1 MARLEH
7 AAAAVILLV
16 AFVTDLRWIVPA
28 VAVLLVVH
36 AWMTRSSV
44 RMVEAGLLAVSSI
57 AFGLGNEV
65 AGWAIALVAAFL
77 CGVAVAKPDA
87 VRATTG

>member
-7 AAAAVILLV
+7 AVAAVVLLV

-28 VAVLLVVH
+28 VGVLLVVH

-44 RMVEAGLLAVSSI
+44 RMIEAGLLAVASL
-57 AFGLGNEV
+57 AFGLGNEFL
-65 AGWAIALVAAFL
+65 GWGIALAAAVL

-87 VRATTG
+87 VSAAS

>member
-7 AAAAVILLV
+7 AAAAVILLL
-16 AFVTDLRWIVPA
+16 AFVTDLRWIVPV

-36 AWMTRSSV
+36 AWMTRSSM

-65 AGWAIALVAAFL
+65 LGWGVALTAAVL
-77 CGVAVAKPDA
+77 CGVAVAKPQTVSA
-87 VRATTG
+87 SA